1 MKTPADMNQQQ
12 EEEEDHHRLQLSHLC
27 SLFLYWSGVA
37 LLHLAVFPLR
47 WRPNKATFILGCLL
61 HCMRKRRQCLTVW
74 GCSGKEPVSVLKL
87 GLAVRTTKAPA
98 KDWSDTALGPLFRF
112 HQTCSGVALGSTLHR
127 VRIRCA
133 EQLKNQREDAGGRCE
148 TGWRALKHHG
158 QQLIQAVGQKLLH
171 ASEHRFCCLV
181 PEFLLALLDFSS
193 SFGRM
198 EQILNTEE
206 MLFMSGLSE
215 NGSGP
220 SCEKHQPLQE
230 SELQYCSPTSG
241 GQSPSL
247 TAAATSV
254 HPLVPLLLCSDRHL
268 PLSSP
273 YSQPISEPVA
283 RHADTPS
290 WTRPC
295 YPGNSVCSRQAVK
308 KPLNAFMLYMKEMRH
323 QVQQEGREKESSA
336 INRILGRKWHA
347 LSRSE
352 QSKYYDLAQ
361 KERLLH
367 MQLYPGWSARDN
379 YGKRKRKQSQQ
390 QLGGS
395 PSRYKPLQTVFSS
408 RLSDLD
414 ELRGKGQR
422 RSRIPETLP
431 STPPVYPVV
440 VGEYQ

>member
-1 MKTPADMNQQQ
+1 
-12 EEEEDHHRLQLSHLC
+12 
-27 SLFLYWSGVA
+27 
-37 LLHLAVFPLR
+37 
-47 WRPNKATFILGCLL
+47 
-61 HCMRKRRQCLTVW
+61 
-74 GCSGKEPVSVLKL
+74 
-87 GLAVRTTKAPA
+87 
-98 KDWSDTALGPLFRF
+98 
-112 HQTCSGVALGSTLHR
+112 
-127 VRIRCA
+127 
-133 EQLKNQREDAGGRCE
+133 
-148 TGWRALKHHG
+148 
-158 QQLIQAVGQKLLH
+158 
-171 ASEHRFCCLV
+171 
-181 PEFLLALLDFSS
+181 
-193 SFGRM
+193 M

-230 SELQYCSPTSG
+230 SELQYYSPTSG
-241 GQSPSL
+241 GQSPSSL

-254 HPLVPLLLCSDRHL
+254 HPLVPLLLYSDRHI

-283 RHADTPS
+283 RQVDTPS

-323 QVQQEGREKESSA
+323 QVLQEGREKESSA

-379 YGKRKRKQSQQ
+379 YGKRKRKQNQQ

-395 PSRYKPLQTVFSS
+395 PSRSETV
-408 RLSDLD
+408 
-414 ELRGKGQR
+414 QN
-422 RSRIPETLP
+422 PETLP
-431 STPPVYPVV
+431 STSIVYPVV
-440 VGEYQ
+440 VGQYQ